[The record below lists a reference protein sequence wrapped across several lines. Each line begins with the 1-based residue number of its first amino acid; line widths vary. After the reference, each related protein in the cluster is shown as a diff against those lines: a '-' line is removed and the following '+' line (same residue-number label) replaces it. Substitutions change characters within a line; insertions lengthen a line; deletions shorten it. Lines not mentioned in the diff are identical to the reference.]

1 MPHASPETH
10 TQPQNLVALYVD
22 TCVEL
27 GRREMIPL
35 KGQVA
40 RQAKVLLEDMPLE
53 RVTEVIVTF
62 VKRRARTALQL
73 PEIAVELERE
83 RSGPA
88 EVKPSSRRAA
98 AAFVKSGWPTGCRM
112 TRGTN
117 AAGHVF
123 DPLGRDPIPYTDWPY
138 PRPSFDQIAAA
149 LASQ

>member
-1 MPHASPETH
+1 MSEAALTTGQS
-10 TQPQNLVALYVD
+10 LVKLYVD

-27 GRREMIPL
+27 GRPEMVPL

-40 RQAKVLLEDMPLE
+40 QHSKRLLEDVPEE
-53 RVTEVIVTF
+53 RLRRVIVEF
-62 VKRRARTALQL
+62 VKRRGRTALQL
-73 PEIAVELERE
+73 AEIAVELERE
-83 RSGPA
+83 QSSEP
-88 EVKPSSRRAA
+88 EVRPSSRRAA
-98 AAFVKSGWPTGCRM
+98 AQFVKSGWPTGCRM